1 LEIIGRMKLAKR
13 FNINDAFLLFIFAL
27 LPIIDVYRTSGNSE
41 QIMIATQ
48 SIGFV
53 VACMI
58 IVHFNIRNFLKWYN
72 LIWPVICLCGVYVI
86 YVVYTKLTSVLYYQK
101 ECWLICFNFC
111 LYSMILFNCVIKW
124 KNNKLDLKTKIAGMF
139 SRKNLPILFW
149 LIYAILATIA
159 EERIYRPGFE
169 LFYFLPLFL
178 VSYRKEEYEKIYS
191 NFTNGVLLGFWVVQI
206 IAFLRRPWV
215 IGMLRYSG
223 MYTNCNHFDAMCLF
237 VMLILMLKLTET
249 RRKKTIKCWEYLFW
263 ILQYGMVVS
272 FVILSVGRISM
283 ILACVETL
291 VYVVFVHIILERNKI
306 TKVCRITFNLFLA
319 VVIMLPVMFASVSYI
334 PRIVNRPYT
343 YDIEYNKLGDLNDSS
358 NYVSI
363 KEFALHF
370 GERFALLIFD
380 YSDVLEEE
388 ETAEANAVFEPGWE
402 NKTYFIDYQNY
413 NSVELR
419 RAIGLTFFVNLNMK
433 GHTTDEWLLWVSAVE
448 QYIHAHN
455 IFIMEA
461 YIYGI
466 PAGIFF
472 LSWMVCLVV
481 RNTKFI
487 CNEKADICALFSLG
501 ILFLVLMF
509 GCFEMNWQPGQIH
522 WFALFLVTRILLQ
535 PMKTDKKKEKVQ
547 YCLYKVNKEM
557 EIEHPENIIEQWKSR
572 GYVYSKK
579 KLRGEKRLWI
589 AICMYMIETYGKY
602 HIYCLD
608 DYKGIV
614 HYSFVIPYCRKFS
627 FMQEKDY
634 LLGPCYTRDD
644 CRGQRIYPNMLMHIS
659 KEILE
664 VTPEAD
670 IYILI
675 REENLESLKGIAK
688 TNFELVGK
696 CTKTKILKYYKP
708 C

>member
-1 LEIIGRMKLAKR
+1 MKLTKR
-13 FNINDAFLLFIFAL
+13 FEINDVFLLMIFAL

-53 VACMI
+53 VAGMMI
-58 IVHFNIRNFLKWYN
+58 AHFNIRNFLKWYN
-72 LIWPVICLCGVYVI
+72 LIWPVLCLCGVYVI
-86 YVVYTKLTSVLYYQK
+86 HIVYSKLTSTLYYQK
-101 ECWLICFNFC
+101 ECWLICVNFC
-111 LYSMILFNCVIKW
+111 LYGMILFNCIIKW
-124 KNNKLDLKTKIAGMF
+124 KTNKIDLKTKICGLF
-139 SRKNLPILFW
+139 SKKNFAVLFW
-149 LIYAILATIA
+149 LMYAILATAA

-169 LFYFLPLFL
+169 LLYFLPLFL
-178 VSYRKEEYEKIYS
+178 ISYRKEEYKKIYC
-191 NFTNGVLLGFWVVQI
+191 NFTNGVLLGFWIVQSV
-206 IAFLRRPWV
+206 AFLRRPWV

-263 ILQYGMVVS
+263 LLQYGMVIS
-272 FVILSVGRISM
+272 FVILSIGRISM

-291 VYVVFVHIILERNKI
+291 FYIVFVHIILEKNKI
-306 TKVCRITFNLFLA
+306 KKMCCITFNLFLA
-319 VVIMLPVMFASVSYI
+319 IVIMLPVMFASVSYI
-334 PRIVNRPYT
+334 PRIIKRPYT
-343 YDIEYNKLGDLNDSS
+343 YDIEYDKLGNLNDSS

-370 GERFALLIFD
+370 GERLALLIFD

-388 ETAEANAVFEPGWE
+388 ETAETNAVFEPGWE

-413 NSVELR
+413 NAIELR
-419 RAIGLTFFVNLNMK
+419 WAIGLTFFVNLNMK
-433 GHTTDEWLLWVSAVE
+433 GHTTDQWLLWVSAVE
-448 QYIHAHN
+448 QYIHSHN

-472 LSWMVCLVV
+472 FAWMVCLMV
-481 RNTKFI
+481 RNIKFI
-487 CNEKADICALFSLG
+487 RNEKTNMCALFSLCM
-501 ILFLVLMF
+501 LFFVLMF

-522 WFALFLVTRILLQ
+522 WFVLFLITRILIQ
-535 PMKTDKKKEKVQ
+535 PMEKGAKKETEQ
-547 YCLYKVNKEM
+547 YCLYKVNKDKELGY
-557 EIEHPENIIEQWKSR
+557 PENIIEKWENS

-579 KLRGEKRLWI
+579 KLRGEKRLWV
-589 AICMYMIETYGKY
+589 AICMYMIETGGKY
-602 HIYCLD
+602 HICCLD
-608 DYKGIV
+608 DPKGMV
-614 HYSFVIPYCRKFS
+614 HYSFVIPYCKKFS
-627 FMQEKDY
+627 FMQKKDY
-634 LLGPCYTRDD
+634 LLGPCFTRVD
-644 CRGQRIYPNMLMHIS
+644 CRGQHIYPNMLMHIS

-664 VTPEAD
+664 VNPDAE

-688 TNFELVGK
+688 TDFELIGK
-696 CTKTKILKYYKP
+696 CTKTKILKHYKF